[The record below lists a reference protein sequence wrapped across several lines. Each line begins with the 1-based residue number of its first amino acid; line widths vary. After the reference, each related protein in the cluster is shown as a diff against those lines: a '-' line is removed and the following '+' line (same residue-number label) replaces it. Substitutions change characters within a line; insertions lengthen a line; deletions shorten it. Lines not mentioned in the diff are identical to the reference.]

1 MKFKLTPLNIV
12 SAISLVMAGLLIF
25 NKAEVTN
32 GVDHQVNGLWLA
44 VCFLAVVISFLS
56 DQIFR
61 KFIPS
66 TRNLWVIECAFII
79 FTLVFVFILKL
90 SVLSS

>member
-12 SAISLVMAGLLIF
+12 TALSLVMAGLLIF
-25 NKAEVTN
+25 GKSEITN
-32 GVDHQVNGLWLA
+32 GVDHQVNGLWIA

-66 TRNLWVIECAFII
+66 TLNLWVIECAFII

>member
-12 SAISLVMAGLLIF
+12 TAISLVMAALLIF
-25 NKAEVTN
+25 GKSDITN
-32 GVDHQVNGLWLA
+32 GVDQHVNGLWIA
-44 VCFLAVVISFLS
+44 VCMLAVVISFLS

-66 TRNLWVIECAFII
+66 TLNLWVIECAFII

-90 SVLSS
+90 SVLNS

>member
-1 MKFKLTPLNIV
+1 LKFKLTPLNIV
-12 SAISLVMAGLLIF
+12 TAMSLVMAGFLIF
-25 NKAEVTN
+25 GKSDITN
-32 GVDHQVNGLWLA
+32 GVDHQVNGLWIA

-66 TRNLWVIECAFII
+66 TFNLWVIECAFII

>member
-12 SAISLVMAGLLIF
+12 TALSLVMAGLLIF
-25 NKAEVTN
+25 GKSEITN
-32 GVDHQVNGLWLA
+32 GVDHQVNGLWIA

-66 TRNLWVIECAFII
+66 TLNLWVIECAFIV

>member
-1 MKFKLTPLNIV
+1 LNFKLTPLNIV
-12 SAISLVMAGLLIF
+12 TALSLVMAGLLIF
-25 NKAEVTN
+25 GKPEITN
-32 GVDHQVNGLWLA
+32 GIDHQVNGLWIA

-66 TRNLWVIECAFII
+66 TLNLWVIECAFII

-90 SVLSS
+90 SVLNS

>member
-1 MKFKLTPLNIV
+1 
-12 SAISLVMAGLLIF
+12 MAGLLIF
-25 NKAEVTN
+25 DRKPEITN
-32 GVDHQVNGLWLA
+32 GVDHQVNGLWIA

-66 TRNLWVIECAFII
+66 TMNLWVIECAFII

>member
-1 MKFKLTPLNIV
+1 LKFKLTPLNIV
-12 SAISLVMAGLLIF
+12 TALSLVMAGLLIF
-25 NKAEVTN
+25 GKSEITN
-32 GVDHQVNGLWLA
+32 GVDHQVNGLWIA

-66 TRNLWVIECAFII
+66 TLNLWVIECAFIV

>member
-1 MKFKLTPLNIV
+1 LKFKLTPLNIV
-12 SAISLVMAGLLIF
+12 TALSLVMAGLLIYG
-25 NKAEVTN
+25 KSEITN
-32 GVDHQVNGLWLA
+32 GVDHQVNGLWIA

-66 TRNLWVIECAFII
+66 TLNLWVIECAFIV